1 MIFIFGVGP
10 TYSISRLRPISQTL
24 KVQSMQELW
33 SKVID
38 SLKERVGQQNFDIWI
53 KPIHLISMEG
63 EMVELEV
70 PNRFFKEWINEHY
83 SRHIKDVFSFV
94 TEKPCHLQFRI
105 RNEKMNEKDLIPSP
119 LQSNGPQTIHPSQT
133 VFNPK
138 YTFDHFVVGASNQF
152 ANAAC
157 LAVANLPGK
166 NYNPLFIYG
175 GVGLG
180 KTHLLHAIGSHIIQH
195 RILPEVKKICY
206 LSSEEFTNELINSL
220 RYEKMDEFRNKFRR
234 MDILLI
240 DDIQFI
246 AGKERTQAEFFHTFN
261 SIYEA
266 RKQIVVTS
274 DKFPKDIPNFEERL
288 RSRFEWGLIA
298 DIQPPDIETK
308 VAILRKKAENED
320 IPLPNDVAFFLA
332 SQIDSNIR
340 VLEGSLI
347 RIGAFSS
354 LTQTPIDIQ
363 MAKEVLKNIIKPKDE
378 LISIDIIQKTVAS
391 FFNMK
396 ISDLKAK
403 RKNQGYVLP
412 RQIAIYLCRKFTNT
426 SLLEIGEKFGGK
438 DHSTVLHSIKKVEGK
453 MAKEVSFKE
462 MIDKLQDQIKS

>member
-1 MIFIFGVGP
+1 MEDI
-10 TYSISRLRPISQTL
+10 
-24 KVQSMQELW
+24 W
-33 SKVID
+33 SKVTD

-53 KPIHLISMEG
+53 KPIHFVSING
-63 EMVELEV
+63 EIVELAV

-83 SRHIKDVFSFV
+83 SPHIKEVFSSL
-94 TEKPCHLQFRI
+94 TQKPCHLQFQVRS
-105 RNEKMNEKDLIPSP
+105 EKMNERESISSLATNPEIQPLHSP
-119 LQSNGPQTIHPSQT
+119 QLT
-133 VFNPK
+133 FNPM

-157 LAVANLPGK
+157 LAVANVPAK

-180 KTHLLHAIGSHIIQH
+180 KTHLLHAIGNHILQH
-195 RILPEVKKICY
+195 HILPEVKKICY
-206 LSSEEFTNELINSL
+206 ISSEEFTNELINSL

-261 SIYEA
+261 SLYEA

-274 DKFPKDIPNFEERL
+274 DKFPKDIPNFEERM

-298 DIQPPDIETK
+298 DIQPPDLETK
-308 VAILRKKAENED
+308 VAILSKKAEIEN
-320 IPLPNDVAFFLA
+320 ISLPNDVAFFIA

-340 VLEGSLI
+340 MLEGSLI
-347 RIGAFSS
+347 RIGAFAS
-354 LTQTPIDIQ
+354 LTKTPIDIHL
-363 MAKEVLKNIIKPKDE
+363 AKEVLKNIIKQKDE
-378 LISIDIIQKTVAS
+378 MVSIDSIQKVVAN
-391 FFNMK
+391 FFNIK
-396 ISDLKAK
+396 ISDLKVK
-403 RKNQGYVLP
+403 RKYKGYLIP
-412 RQIAIYLCRKFTNT
+412 RQIAMYFSRKLTDA

-438 DHSTVLHSIKKVEGK
+438 DHSTVLHSIKKVEER
-453 MAKEVSFKE
+453 ASHELPFKE
-462 MIDKLQDQIKS
+462 MLENLHGRIKS

>member
-1 MIFIFGVGP
+1 M
-10 TYSISRLRPISQTL
+10 
-24 KVQSMQELW
+24 EDLW

-38 SLKERVGQQNFDIWI
+38 SLKERIGQQNFDIWI
-53 KPIHLISMEG
+53 KPIHFLSLEG
-63 EMVELEV
+63 ENVELEV
-70 PNRFFKEWINEHY
+70 PNRFFKEWIHEHY
-83 SRHIKDVFSFV
+83 SPPIRDALSFF
-94 TEKPCHLQFRI
+94 TQKPCHLQFRI
-105 RNEKMNEKDLIPSP
+105 RNEKMDGKDFISPSIQNHNTKAP
-119 LQSNGPQTIHPSQT
+119 PAFQPI
-133 VFNPK
+133 FNPK

-157 LAVANLPGK
+157 LAVANLPAK

-180 KTHLLHAIGSHIIQH
+180 KTHLLHAIGNHIIQNH
-195 RILPEVKKICY
+195 ILPEVKKICY

-246 AGKERTQAEFFHTFN
+246 SGKERTQAEFFHTFN
-261 SIYEA
+261 SLYEA

-308 VAILRKKAENED
+308 VAILRKKAEIEK
-320 IPLPNDVAFFLA
+320 ISLPNDVAFFLA

-347 RIGAFSS
+347 RIGAFAS
-354 LTQTPIDIQ
+354 LTKTPVDIQ
-363 MAKEVLKNIIKPKDE
+363 LAKEVLKNIIKPKEE
-378 LISIDIIQKTVAS
+378 LVSIDVIQKVIS
-391 FFNMK
+391 QFFNIK
-396 ISDLKAK
+396 ISDLKVK
-403 RKNQGYVLP
+403 RKNKGYVAP
-412 RQIAIYLCRKFTNT
+412 RQVAMYLCRKLTNA
-426 SLLEIGEKFGGK
+426 SLLEIGDKFGGK
-438 DHSTVLHSIKKVEGK
+438 DHSTVLHSIKKVEEK
-453 MAKEVSFKE
+453 IEKEASFKE
-462 MIDKLQDQIKS
+462 MIENLQGRIKS

>member
-1 MIFIFGVGP
+1 MENEAIWV
-10 TYSISRLRPISQTL
+10 
-24 KVQSMQELW
+24 KA
-33 SKVID
+33 ID
-38 SLKERVGQQNFDIWI
+38 SLKERVGQQNFEIWI
-53 KPIHLISMEG
+53 KPISFLSMDEDK
-63 EMVELEV
+63 VQLEV
-70 PNRFFKEWINEHY
+70 PNRFFKEWISEHFA
-83 SRHIKDVFSFV
+83 SQIQGAITDLTQKG
-94 TEKPCHLQFRI
+94 CHLHFRI
-105 RNEKMNEKDLIPSP
+105 RNEKIEKKEATASP
-119 LQSNGPQTIHPSQT
+119 VEKKDGQRLHALHPLFT
-133 VFNPK
+133 PK

-157 LAVANLPGK
+157 LAVANLPAK

-180 KTHLLHAIGSHIIQH
+180 KTHLLHAIGNHIIQQ
-195 RILPEVKKICY
+195 RILPDVKKICY
-206 LSSEEFTNELINSL
+206 MSSEEFTNELINSI
-220 RYEKMDEFRNKFRR
+220 RYEKMDEFRNKFRK

-261 SIYEA
+261 SLYEA

-298 DIQPPDIETK
+298 DIQPPDVETK
-308 VAILRKKAENED
+308 VAILKKKAEMEN

-354 LTQTPIDIQ
+354 LTKTPVDIQ
-363 MAKEVLKNIIKPKDE
+363 TAKEVLKNIIKPKE
-378 LISIDIIQKTVAS
+378 EIISIDSIQKVVS
-391 FFNMK
+391 NFFNIK
-396 ISDLKAK
+396 ISDLKVK
-403 RKNQGYVLP
+403 RKYKGNVLP
-412 RQIAIYLCRKFTNT
+412 RQVAMYLARKLTT
-426 SLLEIGEKFGGK
+426 ASLIEIGDKFGGK
-438 DHSTVLHSIKKVEGK
+438 DHSTVLHSIKKVEEK
-453 MAKEVSFKE
+453 MSKESSFKE
-462 MIDKLQDQIKS
+462 MIDTLLGRIKS

>member
-1 MIFIFGVGP
+1 MDN
-10 TYSISRLRPISQTL
+10 
-24 KVQSMQELW
+24 LW

-53 KPIHLISMEG
+53 KPIQFLSLEG
-63 EMVELEV
+63 ESIELEV

-83 SRHIKDVFSFV
+83 SFQIKDALSQL
-94 TEKPCHLQFRI
+94 TDMPYHLQFRI
-105 RNEKMNEKDLIPSP
+105 RNEKGNGKESEPIAEIPMARAIQP
-119 LQSNGPQTIHPSQT
+119 I
-133 VFNPK
+133 FNPK
-138 YTFDHFVVGASNQF
+138 YTFDNFVVGASNQF

-157 LAVANLPGK
+157 LAVANQPAK

-180 KTHLLHAIGSHIIQH
+180 KTHLLHAIGNHILMH
-195 RILPEVKKICY
+195 RVLPEIKKICY

-246 AGKERTQAEFFHTFN
+246 SGKERTQAEFFHTFN
-261 SIYEA
+261 SLYEG

-274 DKFPKDIPNFEERL
+274 DKFPKDIPHFEERL

-298 DIQPPDIETK
+298 DIQAPDIETK
-308 VAILRKKAENED
+308 VAILKKKAETEK
-320 IPLPNDVAFFLA
+320 IPLPNEVAFFLA

-347 RIGAFSS
+347 RLGAFAS
-354 LTQTPIDIQ
+354 LTQTSIN
-363 MAKEVLKNIIKPKDE
+363 METAKEVLKNIIKPKDE
-378 LISIDIIQKTVAS
+378 FISIDVIQKVVS
-391 FFNMK
+391 NFFNIK
-396 ISDLKAK
+396 ISDLKVK
-403 RKNQGYVLP
+403 RKYKGYVLP
-412 RQIAIYLCRKFTNT
+412 RQVAMYLSRKLTNA
-426 SLLEIGEKFGGK
+426 SLLDIGDKFGGK
-438 DHSTVLHSIKKVEGK
+438 DHSTVLHSIKKVEEK
-453 MAKEVSFKE
+453 MSKEPSFKE
-462 MIDKLQDQIKS
+462 MIENLHGRIKS

>member
-1 MIFIFGVGP
+1 ME
-10 TYSISRLRPISQTL
+10 
-24 KVQSMQELW
+24 ELW
-33 SKVID
+33 SKVTD
-38 SLKERVGQQNFDIWI
+38 TLKERVGQQNFDIWI
-53 KPIHLISMEG
+53 KPIHFISMEG
-63 EMVELEV
+63 DSVELDV

-83 SRHIKDVFSFV
+83 SRQIKDVFSFL
-94 TEKPCHLQFRI
+94 TQKPCHLQFSI
-105 RNEKMNEKDLIPSP
+105 RNEKLNETDIIYSSQKNDGLQDTHSIP
-119 LQSNGPQTIHPSQT
+119 T
-133 VFNPK
+133 VFSPK

-180 KTHLLHAIGSHIIQH
+180 KTHLLHAIGNHIIQH
-195 RILPEVKKICY
+195 RILPEVRRICN

-261 SIYEA
+261 SLYEA

-332 SQIDSNIR
+332 SQIDSNVR

-347 RIGAFSS
+347 RIGAFAS
-354 LTQTPIDIQ
+354 LTETSIDIQ
-363 MAKEVLKNIIKPKDE
+363 MAKEVLKNIIKPKE
-378 LISIDIIQKTVAS
+378 EFVSIDLIQKTVAP
-391 FFNMK
+391 FFNLK
-396 ISDLKAK
+396 PLDLKAK
-403 RKNQGYVLP
+403 RKHKGYVLP
-412 RQIAIYLCRKFTNT
+412 RQIAIYLCRKLTNS
-426 SLLEIGEKFGGK
+426 SLIEIGEKFGGK
-438 DHSTVLHSIKKVEGK
+438 DHSTVLHSIKKVEEK
-453 MAKEVSFKE
+453 ILKEVSFKE
-462 MIDKLQDQIKS
+462 MVENIQSRIKS

>member
-1 MIFIFGVGP
+1 MHFL
-10 TYSISRLRPISQTL
+10 SI
-24 KVQSMQELW
+24 
-33 SKVID
+33 D
-38 SLKERVGQQNFDIWI
+38 
-53 KPIHLISMEG
+53 G
-63 EMVELEV
+63 EKVELEV

-83 SRHIKDVFSFV
+83 SPLIREAISFL
-94 TEKPCHLQFRI
+94 TQKPCHLQFRI
-105 RNEKMNEKDLIPSP
+105 RSEKIVEKESIQP
-119 LQSNGPQTIHPSQT
+119 LLESYDIQATHSFRPI
-133 VFNPK
+133 FNPK

-157 LAVANLPGK
+157 LAVANLPAK

-180 KTHLLHAIGSHIIQH
+180 KTHLLHAIGNHILQQH
-195 RILPEVKKICY
+195 ILPDLKKICY
-206 LSSEEFTNELINSL
+206 ISSEEFTNELINSL

-246 AGKERTQAEFFHTFN
+246 SGKERTQAEFFHTFN
-261 SIYEA
+261 SLYEA
-266 RKQIVVTS
+266 HKQIVVTS

-308 VAILRKKAENED
+308 VAILRKKAEIEN

-340 VLEGSLI
+340 MLEGSLI
-347 RIGAFSS
+347 RIGAFAS
-354 LTQTPIDIQ
+354 LTKTPIDIQ
-363 MAKEVLKNIIKPKDE
+363 LAKEVLKNIIKPKEE
-378 LISIDIIQKTVAS
+378 LISIDLVQKVVSNS
-391 FFNMK
+391 FNIKM
-396 ISDLKAK
+396 SDLKVK
-403 RKNQGYVLP
+403 RKYKGYVIP
-412 RQIAIYLCRKFTNT
+412 RQIAMYLSRKLTNA

-438 DHSTVLHSIKKVEGK
+438 DHSTVLHSIKKVEEK
-453 MAKEVSFKE
+453 MSKEPSFRE
-462 MIDKLQDQIKS
+462 MIENLHSRIKS

>member
-1 MIFIFGVGP
+1 MVWFME
-10 TYSISRLRPISQTL
+10 
-24 KVQSMQELW
+24 KLW
-33 SKVID
+33 SKAID
-38 SLKERVGQQNFDIWI
+38 SLKEKVGQQNFEIWI
-53 KPIHLISMEG
+53 KPIQPLSIREG
-63 EMVELEV
+63 VVELEV
-70 PNRFFKEWINEHY
+70 PNRFFKEWVSEHY
-83 SRHIKDVFSFV
+83 SSQIREVLTSIFQ
-94 TEKPCHLQFRI
+94 KPCHIQFQIKNDQPDER
-105 RNEKMNEKDLIPSP
+105 EWSHPFPTQQETSMN
-119 LQSNGPQTIHPSQT
+119 QSFQTP
-133 VFNPK
+133 FNPK
-138 YTFDHFVVGASNQF
+138 YTFDNFVVGAGNQF

-157 LAVANLPGK
+157 LAVANLPAK
-166 NYNPLFIYG
+166 NYNPLFLYG

-180 KTHLLHAIGSHIIQH
+180 KTHLLHAIGNHIIQN
-195 RILPEVKKICY
+195 RILPDIRKVCY
-206 LSSEEFTNELINSL
+206 LSSEEFTNELINCL
-220 RYEKMDEFRNKFRR
+220 KHEKMDEFRNKFRR

-261 SIYEA
+261 SLYEA

-308 VAILRKKAENED
+308 VAILKKKAEIES

-347 RIGAFSS
+347 RIGAFAS

-363 MAKEVLKNIIKPKDE
+363 MAKEVLKNIIKPKE
-378 LISIDIIQKTVAS
+378 EIVSIDVIQKVVS
-391 FFNMK
+391 NFFNMK
-396 ISDLKAK
+396 ISDLKMK
-403 RKNQGYVLP
+403 RKYKGYVIP
-412 RQIAIYLCRKFTNT
+412 RQVAMYLSRKLTPA

-438 DHSTVLHSIKKVEGK
+438 DHSTVLHSIKKVEERMTK
-453 MAKEVSFKE
+453 DPSFK
-462 MIDKLQDQIKS
+462 QIIETLLSKIQS

>member
-1 MIFIFGVGP
+1 M
-10 TYSISRLRPISQTL
+10 
-24 KVQSMQELW
+24 EDLW

-63 EMVELEV
+63 EYVELEV

-83 SRHIKDVFSFV
+83 SPHIKEAFSFL
-94 TEKPCHLQFRI
+94 TQKPCQLKFRI
-105 RNEKMNEKDLIPSP
+105 RNEKMNEKDFIPIAS
-119 LQSNGPQTIHPSQT
+119 QDNESQTIHSFQPI
-133 VFNPK
+133 FNPK

-157 LAVANLPGK
+157 LAVANSPAR

-180 KTHLLHAIGSHIIQH
+180 KTHLLNAIGNHIVQH
-195 RILPEVKKICY
+195 HVLPDVKKSCY
-206 LSSEEFTNELINSL
+206 ITSEEFTNEVINSI
-220 RYEKMDEFRNKFRR
+220 RYEKMDEFRNKYRK

-246 AGKERTQAEFFHTFN
+246 AGKDRTQAEFFHTFN
-261 SIYEA
+261 SLYEA

-274 DKFPKDIPNFEERL
+274 DKFPKDIPDFEERL

-308 VAILRKKAENED
+308 VAILQKKAEYEN
-320 IPLPNDVAFFLA
+320 ITIPNDVAFFLA

-340 VLEGSLI
+340 MLEGSLI
-347 RIGAFSS
+347 RLGAFAS
-354 LTQTPIDIQ
+354 LNKTPIDIQ
-363 MAKEVLKNIIKPKDE
+363 LAKEILRNIIKPKEE
-378 LISIDIIQKTVAS
+378 LISIDLVQKAVSS
-391 FFNMK
+391 FFNIK
-396 ISDLKAK
+396 ISDFKVK
-403 RKNQGYVLP
+403 RKNKGYVLP
-412 RQIAIYLCRKFTNT
+412 RQVAMYLCRKLTDA
-426 SLLEIGEKFGGK
+426 SLLEIGDKFGGK
-438 DHSTVLHSIKKVEGK
+438 DHSTVLHSIKKVEEK
-453 MAKEVSFKE
+453 ISKEAKFKE
-462 MIDKLQDQIKS
+462 IIENLRGRIKS

>member
-1 MIFIFGVGP
+1 M
-10 TYSISRLRPISQTL
+10 
-24 KVQSMQELW
+24 EDLW

-38 SLKERVGQQNFDIWI
+38 SLKERIGQQNFDIWI
-53 KPIHLISMEG
+53 KPIHFLSMEG
-63 EMVELEV
+63 ENVELEV
-70 PNRFFKEWINEHY
+70 PNRFFKEWIHEHY
-83 SRHIKDVFSFV
+83 SPHIRDALSFF
-94 TEKPCHLQFRI
+94 TQKPCHLQFRI
-105 RNEKMNEKDLIPSP
+105 RNEKMDEKDFISPS
-119 LQSNGPQTIHPSQT
+119 LQNQNTKAPHTFQPI
-133 VFNPK
+133 FNPK

-157 LAVANLPGK
+157 LAVANLPAK

-180 KTHLLHAIGSHIIQH
+180 KTHLLHAIENHIIQH
-195 RILPEVKKICY
+195 HILPEVKKICY

-261 SIYEA
+261 SLYEA

-308 VAILRKKAENED
+308 VAILKKKAEIEK
-320 IPLPNDVAFFLA
+320 ISLPNDVAFFLA

-347 RIGAFSS
+347 RIGAFAS
-354 LTQTPIDIQ
+354 LTKTPVDIQ
-363 MAKEVLKNIIKPKDE
+363 LAKEALKNIIKPKEE
-378 LISIDIIQKTVAS
+378 LISIDVIQKVIS
-391 FFNMK
+391 QFFNIK
-396 ISDLKAK
+396 ISDLKVK
-403 RKNQGYVLP
+403 RKTKGYVVP
-412 RQIAIYLCRKFTNT
+412 RQIAMYLCRKLTNA

-438 DHSTVLHSIKKVEGK
+438 DHSTVLHSIKKVEEK
-453 MAKEVSFKE
+453 IEKETSFKE
-462 MIDKLQDQIKS
+462 MIENLQGRIKS

>member
-1 MIFIFGVGP
+1 M
-10 TYSISRLRPISQTL
+10 
-24 KVQSMQELW
+24 ENLW
-33 SKVID
+33 PKVID

-53 KPIHLISMEG
+53 KPIRFISMEG
-63 EMVELEV
+63 EIAELEV
-70 PNRFFKEWINEHY
+70 PNRFFKEWINEHF
-83 SRHIKDVFSFV
+83 SSHIKDAFSFL
-94 TEKPCHLQFRI
+94 TQKRCHLQFRI
-105 RNEKMNEKDLIPSP
+105 RNEKMNGKDFISIP
-119 LQSNGPQTIHPSQT
+119 LQRNEQQVIHSFQPM
-133 VFNPK
+133 FNPK
-138 YTFDHFVVGASNQF
+138 YTFDNFVVGASNQF

-157 LAVANLPGK
+157 LAVANLPAK

-180 KTHLLHAIGSHIIQH
+180 KTHLLHAIGNHIIQH
-195 RILPEVKKICY
+195 RVLPDIKKICY

-234 MDILLI
+234 RDILLI

-246 AGKERTQAEFFHTFN
+246 SGKERTQAEFFHTFN
-261 SIYEA
+261 SLYEA

-308 VAILRKKAENED
+308 VAILKKKAEVEN

-347 RIGAFSS
+347 RIGAFAS
-354 LTQTPIDIQ
+354 LTKTSIDIQ
-363 MAKEVLKNIIKPKDE
+363 LAKEVLKNIIKPKEE
-378 LISIDIIQKTVAS
+378 LISIDSIQKVVAN
-391 FFNMK
+391 FFNIK
-396 ISDLKAK
+396 ISDLKVK
-403 RKNQGYVLP
+403 RKYKGYVLP
-412 RQIAIYLCRKFTNT
+412 RQVSMYISRKLTDA

-438 DHSTVLHSIKKVEGK
+438 DHSTVLHSIKKVEEK
-453 MAKEVSFKE
+453 ISKETSFKE
-462 MIDKLQDQIKS
+462 IIENLLSRIKS

>member
-1 MIFIFGVGP
+1 M
-10 TYSISRLRPISQTL
+10 
-24 KVQSMQELW
+24 ENLW
-33 SKVID
+33 PKVID

-53 KPIHLISMEG
+53 KPIRFISMEG
-63 EMVELEV
+63 EIAELEV
-70 PNRFFKEWINEHY
+70 PNRFFKEWINEHF
-83 SRHIKDVFSFV
+83 SSHIKDAFSFL
-94 TEKPCHLQFRI
+94 TQKRCHLQFRI
-105 RNEKMNEKDLIPSP
+105 RNEKMNGKDFISLP
-119 LQSNGPQTIHPSQT
+119 LQRNEQQVIHSFQPM
-133 VFNPK
+133 FNPK
-138 YTFDHFVVGASNQF
+138 YTFDNFVVGASNQF

-157 LAVANLPGK
+157 LAVANLPAK

-180 KTHLLHAIGSHIIQH
+180 KTHLLHAIGNHIIQH
-195 RILPEVKKICY
+195 RVLPDIKKICY

-234 MDILLI
+234 RDILLI

-246 AGKERTQAEFFHTFN
+246 SGKERTQAEFFHTFN
-261 SIYEA
+261 SLYEA

-308 VAILRKKAENED
+308 VAILKKKAEVEN

-347 RIGAFSS
+347 RIGAFAS
-354 LTQTPIDIQ
+354 LTKTSIDIQ
-363 MAKEVLKNIIKPKDE
+363 LAKEVLKNIIKPKEE
-378 LISIDIIQKTVAS
+378 LISIDSIQKVVAN
-391 FFNMK
+391 FFNIK
-396 ISDLKAK
+396 ISDLKVK
-403 RKNQGYVLP
+403 RKYKGYVLP
-412 RQIAIYLCRKFTNT
+412 RQVSMYISRKLTDA

-438 DHSTVLHSIKKVEGK
+438 DHSTVLHSIKKVEEK
-453 MAKEVSFKE
+453 ISKETSFKE
-462 MIDKLQDQIKS
+462 IIENLMSRIKS

>member
-1 MIFIFGVGP
+1 M
-10 TYSISRLRPISQTL
+10 
-24 KVQSMQELW
+24 ENLW

-53 KPIHLISMEG
+53 KPIHFISMEG
-63 EMVELEV
+63 EQVELEV

-83 SRHIKDVFSFV
+83 SPYIKDELSFL
-94 TEKPCHLQFRI
+94 TQKPCHLQFRI
-105 RNEKMNEKDLIPSP
+105 RNEKMSEKDFFPP
-119 LQSNGPQTIHPSQT
+119 PFQSNAPPISHSFQSI
-133 VFNPK
+133 FNPK

-157 LAVANLPGK
+157 LAVANLPAK

-180 KTHLLHAIGSHIIQH
+180 KTHLLHAIGNHIVLH
-195 RILPEVKKICY
+195 RILPDVKKVCY

-220 RYEKMDEFRNKFRR
+220 RYEKMEEFRNKFRR

-261 SIYEA
+261 SLYEA

-308 VAILRKKAENED
+308 VAILRKKAEVEN
-320 IPLPNDVAFFLA
+320 ISIPNDVAFFIA

-347 RIGAFSS
+347 RIGAFAS
-354 LTQTPIDIQ
+354 LTKTPIDIQ
-363 MAKEVLKNIIKPKDE
+363 LAKEVLKNIIKQKEE
-378 LISIDIIQKTVAS
+378 LISIEVIQKAVS
-391 FFNMK
+391 NFFNIK

-403 RKNQGYVLP
+403 RKYKGYVIP
-412 RQIAIYLCRKFTNT
+412 RQIAMYLSRKLTNA
-426 SLLEIGEKFGGK
+426 SLIEIGEKFGGK
-438 DHSTVLHSIKKVEGK
+438 DHSTVLHSVKKVEEK
-453 MAKEVSFKE
+453 MTKESSFKE
-462 MIDKLQDQIKS
+462 IIENIQSRIKS